1 MKKPYQRY
9 MNNTRLIKLV
19 PISML
24 VLFSCDIIDFKDNQA
39 GLKFS
44 DNATIKP
51 IARAHDQYLY
61 FNDLEG
67 LIPGDI
73 SKADSA
79 NLIQRYV
86 KSWINKQLV
95 ISEASDKLNL
105 GEVEIERKVLDYRY
119 ALMIH
124 EYQKLYIIDKLE
136 MDVSPAEVEKYY
148 LENKENFQ
156 LRQNIIKC
164 RYVKLAKEAPKL
176 NVFKRLFSS
185 DNEKQFEELKSYC
198 YQYSTTFHLDSTW
211 VNFDE
216 VIENTPMAT
225 IDNKIQFLRRTNY
238 YETTD
243 DNYQYF
249 LRILD
254 YKISDEISP
263 MEWVYDDIVRI
274 IINKRKVELAKE
286 LEEGIYERA
295 VQNEDFEI
303 FNN

>member
-1 MKKPYQRY
+1 MMLYHRY
-9 MNNTRLIKLV
+9 TMNSGSIKLLL
-19 PISML
+19 IFFL
-24 VLFSCDIIDFKDNQA
+24 LFSSCDIINFKDKET
-39 GLKFS
+39 GLKFN
-44 DNATIKP
+44 DNPNIKP

-61 FNDLEG
+61 LNDLQG
-67 LIPGDI
+67 LIPPDI
-73 SKADSA
+73 SKTDSV

-105 GEVEIERKVLDYRY
+105 DEVEIERKVLDYRY

-124 EYQKLYIIDKLE
+124 EYQKLYINEKLE
-136 MDVSPAEVEKYY
+136 KEVTPGEVEDYY
-148 LENKENFQ
+148 NHNKDNFH

-164 RYVKLAKEAPKL
+164 RYVKLAKEAPKID
-176 NVFKRLFSS
+176 VFKRLFLS
-185 DNEKQFEELKSYC
+185 DNEKQVEELKSYC
-198 YQYSTTFHLDSTW
+198 YQYATTFHLDSTW
-211 VNFDE
+211 VNFDD
-216 VIENTPMAT
+216 VIENTPMVT
-225 IDNKIQFLRRTNY
+225 IDNKIQFLRKTGY
-238 YETTD
+238 YETSD

-249 LRILD
+249 LRISD

-263 MEWVYDDIVRI
+263 LEWVYDDIIRI

-295 VQNEDFEI
+295 VQNNDFEI

>member
-1 MKKPYQRY
+1 
-9 MNNTRLIKLV
+9 
-19 PISML
+19 
-24 VLFSCDIIDFKDNQA
+24 VLNKFLLFFLLALSSCDIINFKDKET
-39 GLKFS
+39 GLKFN
-44 DNATIKP
+44 DNPNVKP

-61 FNDLEG
+61 FSDLEG
-67 LIPGDI
+67 LIPSDI
-73 SKADSA
+73 SKTDSA

-95 ISEASDKLNL
+95 ITEASDKLNL

-124 EYQKLYIIDKLE
+124 EYQKLYINEKLE
-136 MDVSPAEVEKYY
+136 RDVTPEEVEEYY
-148 LENKENFQ
+148 DENKENFQ

-164 RYVKLAKEAPKL
+164 RFVKLAKEAPKID
-176 NVFKRLFSS
+176 VFKRLFISG
-185 DNEKQFEELKSYC
+185 NEKQFEELRSYC
-198 YQYSTTFHLDSTW
+198 YQYATTFHLDSTW
-211 VNFDE
+211 VNFDD
-216 VIENTPMAT
+216 VIENTPMVT
-225 IDNKIQFLRRTNY
+225 IDNKIQFLRRTSN
-238 YETTD
+238 YETSD

-249 LRILD
+249 LRISD

-263 MEWVYDDIVRI
+263 LEWVYDDIIRI

-295 VQNEDFEI
+295 IQNRDFEI

>member
-1 MKKPYQRY
+1 
-9 MNNTRLIKLV
+9 MNNLRLI
-19 PISML
+19 SAS
-24 VLFSCDIIDFKDNQA
+24 VLIILSLSSCDIINYKGNDS
-39 GLKFS
+39 GIKFS
-44 DNATIKP
+44 DNVAVKP

-61 FNDLEG
+61 LEDLQG
-67 LIPGDI
+67 LIPADI

-95 ISEASDKLNL
+95 ITEASDKLNL

-124 EYQKLYIIDKLE
+124 EYQKLYINEKLDT
-136 MDVSPAEVEKYY
+136 DVSPAEVEQYY
-148 LENKENFQ
+148 MENKDNFQ

-164 RYVKLAKEAPKL
+164 RYVKLANEAPKM
-176 NVFKRLFSS
+176 NVFKRLFNSGN
-185 DNEKQFEELKSYC
+185 DKQFEELRSYC
-198 YQYSTTFHLDSTW
+198 YQYANRFHLDSSW

-225 IDNKIQFLRRTNY
+225 IDNKIQFLKRTNY

-249 LRILD
+249 LKILE

>member
-1 MKKPYQRY
+1 MRY
-9 MNNTRLIKLV
+9 RRYIHIIKLIKII
-19 PISML
+19 PIFLL
-24 VLFSCDIIDFKDNQA
+24 VLSSCDIINFKEQET
-39 GLKFS
+39 GLKFN
-44 DNATIKP
+44 DNANIKP

-61 FNDLEG
+61 FDDLEG
-67 LIPGDI
+67 LIPSDI

-79 NLIQRYV
+79 NLVQRYV

-95 ISEASDKLNL
+95 ISEASEQLNL
-105 GEVEIERKVLDYRY
+105 DEVEIERKVLDYRY

-124 EYQKLYIIDKLE
+124 EYQKLYINEKLTK
-136 MDVSPAEVEKYY
+136 DVSPAEVDAYY
-148 LENKENFQ
+148 VENKENFQ

-164 RYVKLAKEAPKL
+164 RFVKLAKEAPRL
-176 NVFKRLFSS
+176 NVFKRLFISNN
-185 DNEKQFEELKSYC
+185 DKQLEELRSYC

-216 VIENTPMAT
+216 VIENTPMVT

-238 YETTD
+238 HETTD

-249 LRILD
+249 LKITD

-263 MEWVYDDIVRI
+263 LEWVYDDIVRI

-295 VQNEDFEI
+295 VQNSDFEI
-303 FNN
+303 FSN

>member
-1 MKKPYQRY
+1 
-9 MNNTRLIKLV
+9 MNNLRLISASIL
-19 PISML
+19 IILS
-24 VLFSCDIIDFKDNQA
+24 FSSCDIINYKGNDS
-39 GLKFS
+39 GIKFS
-44 DNATIKP
+44 DNVAIKP

-61 FNDLEG
+61 LEDLQG
-67 LIPGDI
+67 LIPADI

-95 ISEASDKLNL
+95 ITEASDKLNL

-124 EYQKLYIIDKLE
+124 EYQKLYVNEKLDT
-136 MDVSPAEVEKYY
+136 DVSPAEVEQYY
-148 LENKENFQ
+148 MENKDNFQ

-164 RYVKLAKEAPKL
+164 RYVKLANEAPKM
-176 NVFKRLFSS
+176 NVFKRLFNTGN
-185 DNEKQFEELKSYC
+185 DKQFEELRSYC
-198 YQYSTTFHLDSTW
+198 YQYANRFHLDSSW

-225 IDNKIQFLRRTNY
+225 IDNKIQFLKRTNY

-249 LRILD
+249 LKILE